1 MTPTPV
7 VLLLAALL
15 QDPTAT
21 GRREIPT
28 QLGVSIAPDT
38 VTVGQH
44 FTAVI
49 RVRAPR
55 GATIILPSASD
66 SAYAASPTATQIIGK
81 PAIEPVADSSG
92 TTVSGAYRFAAW
104 DTGVQQLGLPD
115 IVVISGADTGYVSLA
130 GRTVFVRSV
139 LPADTTLH
147 VPKPARP
154 AIALL
159 PFDWRPLLIAALVLA
174 ATLLLWR
181 LWVWFRRRQERDLDP
196 FSVAERDFQ
205 RVEALGLIA
214 AGEPERHAA
223 LMTDVMRAYLAARVD
238 GIAPSHTS
246 SELLASA
253 PHLHAHAPGLGELLW
268 RTDLVK
274 FANNAVDPAEAD
286 RLGSAAR
293 AIVRSVETWLREQEK
308 TRAAKAA

>member
-1 MTPTPV
+1 MTLTHGL
-7 VLLLAALL
+7 LLLAALL

-21 GRREIPT
+21 GRREIPA
-28 QLGVSIAPDT
+28 QLGVRVSPDT
-38 VTVGQH
+38 VTVGEH
-44 FTAVI
+44 FTVVI

-55 GATIILPSASD
+55 GATVTLPSTSD
-66 SAYAASPTATQIIGK
+66 STYAASPTATQLIGP
-81 PAIEPVADSSG
+81 PAIGPVADSSG

-104 DTGVQQLGLPD
+104 DTGIQQLGLPD
-115 IVVISGADTGYVSLA
+115 IIVVSGADTGYVSLA
-130 GRTVFVRSV
+130 DRTVFVRSV

-154 AIALL
+154 QIELR

-174 ATLLLWR
+174 AGLLLWR
-181 LWVWFRRRQERDLDP
+181 LWIWFSRRRERDLDP
-196 FSVAERDFQ
+196 FSVAERDFE
-205 RVEALGLIA
+205 RVEAMGLIA

-223 LMTDVMRAYLAARVD
+223 LMSDVMRSYLAARVD
-238 GIAPSHTS
+238 GIAPSQTS

-274 FANNAVDPAEAD
+274 FANNSVDPAEAD

-293 AIVRSVETWLREQEK
+293 AIVRSVETWLRDQEK
-308 TRAAKAA
+308 TLEAKAA

>member
-1 MTPTPV
+1 MTLMPAG
-7 VLLLAALL
+7 LLLAALL

-21 GRREIPT
+21 GRREIPA
-28 QLGVSIAPDT
+28 QLGMRITPDT
-38 VTVGQH
+38 VTVGEQ

-55 GATIILPSASD
+55 GATIILPSTSD
-66 SAYAASPTATQIIGK
+66 SAYAASPTATEIMGK
-81 PAIEPVADSSG
+81 PVIEPVADSSG

-115 IVVISGADTGYVSLA
+115 VVVISGSDTGYVSLA

-147 VPKPARP
+147 VPRPARP
-154 AIALL
+154 AIELL
-159 PFDWRPLLIAALVLA
+159 AFDWSPLLIAALVLA
-174 ATLLLWR
+174 TALLLWR
-181 LWVWFRRRQERDLDP
+181 LWVWFRRRRERDLDP
-196 FSVAERDFQ
+196 FSIAERDFE
-205 RVEALGLIA
+205 RVEAMGLIA

-223 LMTDVMRAYLAARVD
+223 LMSDVMRAYLAARVD

-246 SELLASA
+246 SELLARA
-253 PHLHAHAPGLGELLW
+253 PDLHAHAPALGELLW

-293 AIVRSVETWLREQEK
+293 AIVRSVETWRREQEK
-308 TRAAKAA
+308 ASEAKAA

>member
-1 MTPTPV
+1 MTLTPV

-15 QDPTAT
+15 QDPAAT
-21 GRREIPT
+21 GRREIPA
-28 QLGVSIAPDT
+28 QLGVRIAPDT
-38 VTVGQH
+38 VTVGEH

-55 GATIILPSASD
+55 GATITLPSTSD
-66 SAYAASPTATQIIGK
+66 SAYAASPTATQLIGE
-81 PAIEPVADSSG
+81 PVIEPVPDSSG
-92 TTVSGAYRFAAW
+92 ATISGAYRFAAW
-104 DTGVQQLGLPD
+104 DTGIQQLGLPD

-130 GRTVFVRSV
+130 DRTVFVRSV
-139 LPADTTLH
+139 LPADTALH

-154 AIALL
+154 AIQLL

-174 ATLLLWR
+174 AALLLWR
-181 LWVWFRRRQERDLDP
+181 LWIWFRRRRDRDLDP
-196 FSVAERDFQ
+196 FSAAEREFD
-205 RVEALGLIA
+205 RVEAMGLIA
-214 AGEPERHAA
+214 AGEPGRHAA
-223 LMTDVMRAYLAARVD
+223 LMSDVMRAYLAARVD
-238 GIAPSHTS
+238 GVAPSHTS

-253 PHLHAHAPGLGELLW
+253 PHLHSHAPGLGELLW

-308 TRAAKAA
+308 TREAKAA